1 MPQTIDTELLEPL
14 VDRFLAG
21 THLTPAERREVLGI
35 ARGAGCK
42 DAAAL
47 GGISPET
54 VRARRKRIYR
64 KLGVPGAAE
73 LLARLLVL
81 SVQLLARG
89 EELVPRRPD
98 GTG

>member
-1 MPQTIDTELLEPL
+1 MPQFIENEVLEPL

-42 DAAAL
+42 DAAAAA
-47 GGISPET
+47 GISPET

-64 KLGVPGAAE
+64 KLGVPGAAD
-73 LLARLLVL
+73 LIARLLAV
-81 SVQLLARG
+81 SVQALARG
-89 EELVPRRPD
+89 ERIESRT
-98 GTG
+98 GTSG